1 MFPNRR
7 IKRVTAPAN
16 YKQVLAH
23 FKSKPQDIQD
33 YFAAFPELVE
43 KYSWDVPVS
52 YVFSRIEAVKHSTI
66 YCGIVKLHWADSGL
80 TRELVDRDH
89 MSRGRFR
96 ELFKIVYGKPIGDVL
111 AKTLAEAEAIR
122 DKITHGKSWTG
133 EEARTSLKDVFDFA
147 AGFNLLVEGIGG
159 FKPFGDLRGFKGRK
173 ESLSKE
179 TTRWV
184 LKGMGIPSR
193 ELAQPSAA

>member
-1 MFPNRR
+1 M
-7 IKRVTAPAN
+7 TAPAN

-23 FKSKPQDIQD
+23 FKGKSQDIQD
-33 YFAAFPELVE
+33 YFPAFPELVE
-43 KYSWDVPVS
+43 SYSWDVPVS

-66 YCGIVKLHWADSGL
+66 YCGIVKLHWTDSVL

-96 ELFKIVYGKPIGDVL
+96 ELFKIVYGKPMDVDL
-111 AKTLAEAEAIR
+111 SKSLAEAEAIR
-122 DKITHGKSWTG
+122 DKIAHGKNWTD
-133 EEARTSLKDVFDFA
+133 EEARTSLKDVFDFTE
-147 AGFNLLVEGIGG
+147 GFNVFVDGIGR
-159 FKPFGDLRGFKGRK
+159 FRPFGDLRGFKGRK
-173 ESLSKE
+173 ESLPKE

-193 ELAQPSAA
+193 EFAQPSGP